1 MPSRTATIASSVGLH
16 ARPATL
22 FTKKVAAA
30 GMPVTIGKEGG
41 KSVNAASMLAVMA
54 LGAKFGEEVILTADG
69 DGADE
74 VLAELVAFLEI
85 DHDAKERADMTT
97 VTGLGVSGGT
107 AVGVVALVAQPA
119 PLPDEAASTDPAAD
133 LARVGEA
140 LEAVATR
147 LDATAAELTGDAAEM
162 IAAAAAIA
170 RDPGLLDVVEG
181 YLQTLGPA
189 HALHAAVE
197 GYAQQFEE
205 LGGYFADRVT
215 DLLDVG
221 ARAEALLLDRP
232 MPGVPEISELSV
244 VIAHDLAPAD
254 TAVMDP
260 SMVVGIVTED
270 GGRTSHTAI
279 LASQRGIPAIVQAKG
294 ALELADGLRVGI
306 DGDSGDLI
314 VDPDEAWLEA
324 KAEKRRARERISEL
338 SGPGQTS
345 DGHPVMLLANIG
357 NVADAELAGAADVEG
372 VGLFRTEFLHLSA
385 DTKPSVAD
393 QSDEYI
399 RVLAPFGDRPVTV
412 RTLDAGADKPLAFAD
427 LGPEPN
433 PALGRRGLRLM
444 KERED
449 LLDDQLAALA
459 MAAADTGAL
468 VKVMAPMVA
477 TKQEAAW
484 FTERAHAAGL
494 PVAGVM
500 IEVPAAALRAH
511 HVLEVSDFASLGT
524 NDLAQYTMAAD
535 RMVGEL
541 SDLLDP
547 WQPAVLDV
555 VAAACEGGRATG
567 KPVGV
572 CGESAGDPL
581 MALVL
586 TGLGVT
592 SLSMSVQRVPMVRWA
607 LSQHT
612 TKECVHLAEVARAA
626 DSAEAALAAVHAEAS
641 KELTDLL

>member
-1 MPSRTATIASSVGLH
+1 
-16 ARPATL
+16 
-22 FTKKVAAA
+22 
-30 GMPVTIGKEGG
+30 
-41 KSVNAASMLAVMA
+41 
-54 LGAKFGEEVILTADG
+54 
-69 DGADE
+69 
-74 VLAELVAFLEI
+74 
-85 DHDAKERADMTT
+85 MTT
-97 VTGLGVSGGT
+97 VNGLGVSGGS
-107 AVGVVALVAQPA
+107 AVGVVALCALPQ
-119 PLPDEAASTDPAAD
+119 PLPDEDASADQAGD
-133 LARVGEA
+133 LARVGDA
-140 LEAVATR
+140 LESVASR
-147 LDATAAELTGDAAEM
+147 LEATAATLSGDAAEM
-162 IAAAAAIA
+162 IGAAAAIA
-170 RDPGLLDVVEG
+170 RDPGLLDAVAEN
-181 YLQTLGPA
+181 LKTMGPA
-189 HALHAAVE
+189 HALNTAVA
-197 GYAQQFEE
+197 GYAAQFEE
-205 LGGYFADRVT
+205 LGGYFAERVT

-221 ARAEALLLDRP
+221 ARAEAILLGRP
-232 MPGVPEISELSV
+232 MPGVPELSEPSV

-260 SMVVGIVTED
+260 AMVVGIVTEA

-294 ALELADGLRVGI
+294 ALEVEDGIRVGI
-306 DGDSGDLI
+306 DGDSGELV
-314 VDPDEAWLEA
+314 VDPDDSWLAA
-324 KAEKRRARERISEL
+324 KEEKKRARERISER
-338 SGPGQTS
+338 SGPGRTS

-385 DTKPSVAD
+385 TTAPTVAE

-399 RVLAPFGDRPVTV
+399 RVLTPFGNRPVTV

-477 TKQEAAW
+477 TVQEAAW
-484 FTERAHAAGL
+484 FTDRAHAAGL

-500 IEVPAAALRAH
+500 VEVPAAALRAH
-511 HVLEVSDFASLGT
+511 RVLQVSDFASIGT

-547 WQPAVLDV
+547 WQPAVLDM
-555 VAAACEGGRATG
+555 VAAACDGGRSVG

-586 TGLGVT
+586 TGLGAT

-607 LSQHT
+607 LSTHT
-612 TKECVHLAEVARAA
+612 ADECVRLAELARGA
-626 DSAEAALAAVHAEAS
+626 DSGESAREAVHAAAS
-641 KELTDLL
+641 AELTDLL

>member
-1 MPSRTATIASSVGLH
+1 
-16 ARPATL
+16 
-22 FTKKVAAA
+22 
-30 GMPVTIGKEGG
+30 
-41 KSVNAASMLAVMA
+41 
-54 LGAKFGEEVILTADG
+54 
-69 DGADE
+69 
-74 VLAELVAFLEI
+74 
-85 DHDAKERADMTT
+85 MTT

-107 AVGVVALVAQPA
+107 AIGVVALVAMPA
-119 PLPDEAASTDPAAD
+119 PLPDEPASTDPAGD

-140 LEAVATR
+140 LESVATR
-147 LDATAAELTGDAAEM
+147 FDATAATLTGDAADM
-162 IAAAAAIA
+162 ISAAAAIA
-170 RDPGLLDVVEG
+170 RDPGLLDAVKEA
-181 YLQTLGPA
+181 LQNLGAA
-189 HALHAAVE
+189 HSLHTAVE

-205 LGGYFADRVT
+205 LGGYFAERVT

-221 ARAEALLLDRP
+221 ARAEALLLGRP
-232 MPGVPEISELSV
+232 VPGVPELTRPSV

-260 SMVVGIVTED
+260 AMVVGIVTEA
-270 GGRTSHTAI
+270 GGRPSHTAI
-279 LASQRGIPAIVQAKG
+279 IASQRGIPAIVQAKG
-294 ALELADGLRVGI
+294 ALDLTNGVIVGI
-306 DGDSGDLI
+306 DGDSGELVI
-314 VDPDEAWLEA
+314 DPDDAWIAA
-324 KAEKRRARERISEL
+324 KADKKRARERISQL
-338 SGPGQTS
+338 SGPGTTS
-345 DGHPVMLLANIG
+345 DGHPVMLLANVG

-385 DTKPSVAD
+385 TTAPSVAD

-399 RVLAPFGDRPVTV
+399 RVLRPFGSRPVTV

-459 MAAADTGAL
+459 MAAADTGAM
-468 VKVMAPMVA
+468 VKVMAPMIA
-477 TKQEAAW
+477 TVQEAAW
-484 FTERAHAAGL
+484 FTERAHAVGL

-511 HVLEVSDFASLGT
+511 QVLQVSDFASIGT

-547 WQPAVLDV
+547 WQPAVLDM

-612 TKECVHLAEVARAA
+612 ADECTQLAELARGAESAETGLKTVRAA
-626 DSAEAALAAVHAEAS
+626 AS
-641 KELTDLL
+641 PELTDLL

>member
-1 MPSRTATIASSVGLH
+1 
-16 ARPATL
+16 
-22 FTKKVAAA
+22 
-30 GMPVTIGKEGG
+30 
-41 KSVNAASMLAVMA
+41 
-54 LGAKFGEEVILTADG
+54 
-69 DGADE
+69 
-74 VLAELVAFLEI
+74 
-85 DHDAKERADMTT
+85 MTM
-97 VTGLGVSGGT
+97 VTGLGVSGGS
-107 AVGVVALVAQPA
+107 AVGVVALVAQPE
-119 PLPDEAASTDPAAD
+119 PLPDESPSTDPAGD
-133 LARVGEA
+133 LTRVAEA
-140 LEAVATR
+140 LESVAAR
-147 LDATAAELTGDAAEM
+147 FDQTAESLTGDAAEM

-170 RDPGLLDVVEG
+170 RDPGLLEAVEG
-181 YLQTLGPA
+181 YLATLGPA
-189 HALHAAVE
+189 HALHAAVD
-197 GYAQQFEE
+197 GYAEQFEE
-205 LGGYFADRVT
+205 LGGYFAERVT

-221 ARAEALLLDRP
+221 ARAEALLLGRP
-232 MPGVPEISELSV
+232 MPGVPELSEPSV

-254 TAVMDP
+254 TAGMDP
-260 SMVVGIVTED
+260 ALVVGIVTEA

-294 ALELADGLRVGI
+294 ALDLANGVRVGI
-306 DGDSGDLI
+306 DGDTGELV
-314 VDPDEAWLEA
+314 VDPDEAYL
-324 KAEKRRARERISEL
+324 AEKETKRRARDRISER
-338 SGPGQTS
+338 SGPGRTS
-345 DGHPVMLLANIG
+345 DGHPVILLANIG
-357 NVADAELAGAADVEG
+357 NVSDAELAGAADVEG

-385 DTKPSVAD
+385 DTAPSVEKQAE
-393 QSDEYI
+393 EYS
-399 RVLAPFGDRPVTV
+399 RVLTPFGSRPVTV

-449 LLDDQLAALA
+449 LLDDQLEALA
-459 MAAADTGAL
+459 IAAADTGAL

-477 TKQEAAW
+477 TVQETAW
-484 FTERAHAAGL
+484 FTERVHAAGL

-511 HVLEVSDFASLGT
+511 QVLQVTDFASIGT

-612 TKECVHLAEVARAA
+612 TEECVHLAEVARAA
-626 DSAEAALAAVHAEAS
+626 DSAESALAAVRSGAS

>member
-1 MPSRTATIASSVGLH
+1 MTI
-16 ARPATL
+16 
-22 FTKKVAAA
+22 
-30 GMPVTIGKEGG
+30 M
-41 KSVNAASMLAVMA
+41 
-54 LGAKFGEEVILTADG
+54 
-69 DGADE
+69 
-74 VLAELVAFLEI
+74 
-85 DHDAKERADMTT
+85 
-97 VTGLGVSGGT
+97 TGLGVSGGT
-107 AVGVVALVAQPA
+107 AVGVVALVALPA
-119 PLPDEAASTDPAAD
+119 PLPDEAASTDRAGD
-133 LARVGEA
+133 LARVSVA
-140 LEAVATR
+140 LEDVAAR
-147 LDATAAELTGDAAEM
+147 FDATAASLTGDAAEM
-162 IAAAAAIA
+162 ISAAAAIA
-170 RDPGLLDVVEG
+170 RDPGLLDAVEEH
-181 YLQTLGPA
+181 LQSEGPA
-189 HALHAAVE
+189 HALHAAVDD
-197 GYAQQFEE
+197 YAKQFEE
-205 LGGYFADRVT
+205 LGGYFAERVT

-221 ARAEALLLDRP
+221 ARAEALLLGRP
-232 MPGVPEISELSV
+232 LPGVPELTEPSV

-260 SMVVGIVTED
+260 AMVVGIVTED

-294 ALELADGLRVGI
+294 ALEFSSGLRVGI
-306 DGDSGDLI
+306 DGDSGEL
-314 VDPDEAWLEA
+314 VVEPDEAWLAA
-324 KAEKRRARERISEL
+324 KDEKRRARERISER
-338 SGPGQTS
+338 SGPGRTS
-345 DGHPVMLLANIG
+345 DGHPVMLLANVG

-385 DTKPSVAD
+385 ATAPSVAD
-393 QSDEYI
+393 QSDEYV
-399 RVLAPFGDRPVTV
+399 RVLRPFGDRPVTV

-459 MAAADTGAL
+459 MAAAETGAL

-484 FTERAHAAGL
+484 FTDRAHAAGL
-494 PVAGVM
+494 PAAGVM
-500 IEVPAAALRAH
+500 IEVPGAALRAH
-511 HVLEVSDFASLGT
+511 QVLEITDFASLGT

-572 CGESAGDPL
+572 CGESAGDAL

-592 SLSMSVQRVPMVRWA
+592 SLSMSMQRVPMVRWA
-607 LSQHT
+607 LSRHT
-612 TKECVHLAEVARAA
+612 TEECVRLARIARDA
-626 DSAEAALAAVHAEAS
+626 DSAVAAQEAVRSAAS
-641 KELTDLL
+641 PELTDLL

>member
-1 MPSRTATIASSVGLH
+1 
-16 ARPATL
+16 
-22 FTKKVAAA
+22 
-30 GMPVTIGKEGG
+30 
-41 KSVNAASMLAVMA
+41 
-54 LGAKFGEEVILTADG
+54 
-69 DGADE
+69 
-74 VLAELVAFLEI
+74 
-85 DHDAKERADMTT
+85 MTSIN
-97 VTGLGVSGGT
+97 GIGVSGGT
-107 AVGVVALVAQPA
+107 AVGVVALVALPE
-119 PLPDEAASTDPAAD
+119 PLPEEPASTDPAGD
-133 LARVGEA
+133 LGRVRTA
-140 LEAVATR
+140 LEIVAAHF
-147 LDATAAELTGDAAEM
+147 DATAASITGDAAEM
-162 IAAAAAIA
+162 VAAAAAIA
-170 RDPGLLDVVEG
+170 RDPGLLNAVEEH
-181 YLQTLGPA
+181 LRAKGPA
-189 HALHAAVE
+189 HALHAAVD

-205 LGGYFADRVT
+205 LGGYFAERVT

-221 ARAEALLLDRP
+221 ARAEAVLLGRP
-232 MPGVPEISELSV
+232 LPGVPELTVPSV

-260 SMVVGIVTED
+260 TLVVGIVTEA

-279 LASQRGIPAIVQAKG
+279 IASQRGIPAIVQAKG
-294 ALELADGLRVGI
+294 ALGFADGLRVGI
-306 DGDSGDLI
+306 DGDSGEL
-314 VDPDEAWLEA
+314 VVEPDEVWLAA
-324 KAEKRRARERISEL
+324 KELKRRARERISEL
-338 SGPGQTS
+338 NGPGRTS
-345 DGHPVMLLANIG
+345 DGHALMLLANIG
-357 NVADAELAGAADVEG
+357 SVADAELAGAADVEG
-372 VGLFRTEFLHLSA
+372 VGLFRTEFLYLSA
-385 DTKPSVAD
+385 ATAPSVAD
-393 QSDEYI
+393 QSDQYI
-399 RVLAPFGDRPVTV
+399 RVLGPFGNRPVTV

-449 LLDDQLAALA
+449 LLENQLAALA
-459 MAAADTGAL
+459 MAAAETGAL

-477 TKQEAAW
+477 TTEEAAW
-484 FTERAHAAGL
+484 FAERVHAAGL

-500 IEVPAAALRAH
+500 IEVPGAALRAH
-511 HVLEVSDFASLGT
+511 QVLQVCDFASIGT

-555 VAAACEGGRATG
+555 VAAACEGGRTAG

-592 SLSMSVQRVPMVRWA
+592 SLSMSIQRVPMVRWA

-612 TKECVHLAEVARAA
+612 IDDCVRFADLARSAG
-626 DSAEAALAAVHAEAS
+626 SAESGLAAVRAAAS
-641 KELTDLL
+641 RDLTELL

>member
-1 MPSRTATIASSVGLH
+1 MI
-16 ARPATL
+16 
-22 FTKKVAAA
+22 K
-30 GMPVTIGKEGG
+30 
-41 KSVNAASMLAVMA
+41 
-54 LGAKFGEEVILTADG
+54 
-69 DGADE
+69 
-74 VLAELVAFLEI
+74 
-85 DHDAKERADMTT
+85 
-97 VTGLGVSGGT
+97 GLGVSGGS
-107 AVGVVALVAQPA
+107 AVGVVALVAQPE
-119 PLPDEAASTDPAAD
+119 PLPDEPPSTDPTGD
-133 LARVGEA
+133 LARVEEA
-140 LEAVATR
+140 LEAVAAR
-147 LDATAAELTGDAAEM
+147 LDQTAESLSGDAAEM

-170 RDPGLLDVVEG
+170 RDPGLLEAVEG
-181 YLQTLGPA
+181 FLPTLGPA

-197 GYAQQFEE
+197 GYAEQFEE
-205 LGGYFADRVT
+205 LGGYFAERIT

-221 ARAEALLLDRP
+221 ARAEALLLGRP
-232 MPGVPEISELSV
+232 MPGVPELSEPSV

-260 SMVVGIVTED
+260 ALVVGIVTEA

-294 ALELADGLRVGI
+294 ALGLDDGLRVGI
-306 DGDSGDLI
+306 DGDSGELV
-314 VDPDEAWLEA
+314 VDPDDAYL
-324 KAEKRRARERISEL
+324 AEKENKRRARDRISER
-338 SGPGQTS
+338 SGPGRTS

-385 DTKPSVAD
+385 DTAPSVEK
-393 QSDEYI
+393 QSEEYG
-399 RVLAPFGDRPVTV
+399 RVLTPFGSRPVTV

-444 KERED
+444 RERED

-459 MAAADTGAL
+459 IAAADTGAL

-477 TKQEAAW
+477 TVEEATW
-484 FTERAHAAGL
+484 FTERVHAAGL

-500 IEVPAAALRAH
+500 IEVPAAALRAR
-511 HVLEVSDFASLGT
+511 HVLEVTDFASLGT

-612 TKECVHLAEVARAA
+612 AQECVHLAEAARAA
-626 DSAEAALAAVHAEAS
+626 ESAEAALAAVHAAAS
-641 KELTDLL
+641 TELTDLL

>member
-1 MPSRTATIASSVGLH
+1 MT
-16 ARPATL
+16 
-22 FTKKVAAA
+22 
-30 GMPVTIGKEGG
+30 
-41 KSVNAASMLAVMA
+41 ML
-54 LGAKFGEEVILTADG
+54 
-69 DGADE
+69 
-74 VLAELVAFLEI
+74 
-85 DHDAKERADMTT
+85 
-97 VTGLGVSGGT
+97 TGLGVSGGS
-107 AVGVVALVAQPA
+107 AVGVVAMVALPQ
-119 PLPDEAASTDPAAD
+119 PLPEEPASLDPEAD
-133 LARVGEA
+133 LTRVGKA
-140 LEAVATR
+140 LDAVAAR
-147 LDATAAELTGDAAEM
+147 LEATAATLSGDAAEM
-162 IAAAAAIA
+162 IGAAAAIA
-170 RDPGLLDVVEG
+170 RDPGLLDAVTEN
-181 YLQTLGPA
+181 LSTMGPA
-189 HALHAAVE
+189 HALHEAVAA
-197 GYAQQFEE
+197 YAMQFEE
-205 LGGYFADRVT
+205 LGGYFAERVT

-232 MPGVPEISELSV
+232 MPGVPELTKPSV

-260 SMVVGIVTED
+260 AMVVGIVTEA

-294 ALELADGLRVGI
+294 ALNLTDGIRVGI
-306 DGDSGDLI
+306 DGDTGELTI
-314 VDPDEAWLEA
+314 DPDDAWLTH
-324 KAEKRRARERISEL
+324 KAGKQRARERISQRC
-338 SGPGQTS
+338 GPGQTS
-345 DGHPVMLLANIG
+345 DGHPVMLMANIG

-385 DTKPSVAD
+385 STAPTVEEQAE
-393 QSDEYI
+393 EYR
-399 RVLAPFGDRPVTV
+399 RVLTPFGDRPITV

-459 MAAADTGAL
+459 KAAADTGAR

-477 TKQEAAW
+477 TTSEAAW
-484 FTERAHAAGL
+484 FTERAHTAGL

-511 HVLEVSDFASLGT
+511 QVLKVSDFASIGT

-547 WQPAVLDV
+547 WQPAVLDM
-555 VAAACEGGRATG
+555 VAAACAGGQSVG

-572 CGESAGDPL
+572 CGESAGDAL

-592 SLSMSVQRVPMVRWA
+592 SLSMSIQRVPMVRWA
-607 LSQHT
+607 LSQHSAE
-612 TKECVHLAEVARAA
+612 ECVRL
-626 DSAEAALAAVHAEAS
+626 AALAREAESAESAVEAVRAAAS
-641 KELTDLL
+641 PELTNLL

>member
-1 MPSRTATIASSVGLH
+1 
-16 ARPATL
+16 
-22 FTKKVAAA
+22 
-30 GMPVTIGKEGG
+30 
-41 KSVNAASMLAVMA
+41 
-54 LGAKFGEEVILTADG
+54 
-69 DGADE
+69 
-74 VLAELVAFLEI
+74 
-85 DHDAKERADMTT
+85 MTT
-97 VTGLGVSGGT
+97 LHGLGVSGGS
-107 AVGVVALVAQPA
+107 AVGVVALVALPA
-119 PLPDEAASTDPAAD
+119 PLPDEDPSTDPAGD
-133 LARVGEA
+133 LSRVGDA
-140 LEAVATR
+140 LDAVATR
-147 LDATAAELTGDAAEM
+147 LEATAATLTGDAADM
-162 IAAAAAIA
+162 IAAAGAIA
-170 RDPGLLDVVEG
+170 RDPGLLDAVKEN
-181 YLQTLGPA
+181 LATLGPA

-197 GYAQQFEE
+197 GYALQFEE
-205 LGGYFADRVT
+205 LGGYFAERVT

-221 ARAEALLLDRP
+221 ARAEALLLGRP
-232 MPGVPEISELSV
+232 MPGVPELTEPSV

-260 SMVVGIVTED
+260 AMVVGIVTEA

-294 ALELADGLRVGI
+294 ALDIASGLRVGI
-306 DGDSGDLI
+306 DGDSGELEI
-314 VDPDEAWLEA
+314 HPDEAWLDVR
-324 KAEKRRARERISEL
+324 AEKKRARERISQRT
-338 SGPGQTS
+338 GAGKTS
-345 DGHPVMLLANIG
+345 DSHPLMLLANIG

-385 DTKPSVAD
+385 TTAPTVEEQAA
-393 QSDEYI
+393 EYV
-399 RVLAPFGDRPVTV
+399 RVLAPFGNRPVTV

-444 KERED
+444 QERED

-459 MAAADTGAL
+459 LAATETGAV
-468 VKVMAPMVA
+468 VKVMAPMVS
-477 TKQEAAW
+477 TRQEAAW

-494 PVAGVM
+494 PIAGVM

-511 HVLEVSDFASLGT
+511 QVLQVTDFASLGT

-541 SDLLDP
+541 SELLDP

-555 VAAACEGGRATG
+555 VAAACDGGQANG
-567 KPVGV
+567 KAVGV

-592 SLSMSVQRVPMVRWA
+592 SLSMAPQRVPMVRWA

-612 TKECVHLAEVARAA
+612 AADCVSLAEAARAA
-626 DSAEAALAAVHAEAS
+626 DSAVGAREAVRSAAS

>member
-1 MPSRTATIASSVGLH
+1 
-16 ARPATL
+16 
-22 FTKKVAAA
+22 
-30 GMPVTIGKEGG
+30 
-41 KSVNAASMLAVMA
+41 
-54 LGAKFGEEVILTADG
+54 
-69 DGADE
+69 
-74 VLAELVAFLEI
+74 
-85 DHDAKERADMTT
+85 MTT

-107 AVGVVALVAQPA
+107 AVGVVALVALPA
-119 PLPDEAASTDPAAD
+119 PLPDEVASTDPTGD
-133 LARVGEA
+133 LSRVGDA
-140 LEAVATR
+140 LEAVASR
-147 LDATAAELTGDAAEM
+147 LDATAAELMGDAAEM
-162 IAAAAAIA
+162 VAAAAAIA
-170 RDPGLLDVVEG
+170 RDPGLLDAVGEH
-181 YLQTLGPA
+181 LKTLGPA

-205 LGGYFADRVT
+205 LGGYFAERVT

-221 ARAEALLLDRP
+221 ARAEASLLGRP
-232 MPGVPEISELSV
+232 MPGVPELSEPSV
-244 VIAHDLAPAD
+244 VIAVDLAPAD

-260 SMVVGIVTED
+260 AMVVGIVTED

-294 ALELADGLRVGI
+294 ALKLTDGLRVGI
-306 DGDSGDLI
+306 DGDSGELVI
-314 VDPDEAWLEA
+314 DPDEAWLA
-324 KAEKRRARERISEL
+324 SKAEKQRARQRITERT
-338 SGPGQTS
+338 GPGQTS
-345 DGHPVMLLANIG
+345 DGHPVNLFANIG
-357 NVADAELAGAADVEG
+357 NVADAELAGASDVEG

-385 DTKPSVAD
+385 TTAPTVAD
-393 QSDEYI
+393 QSEEYI

-449 LLDDQLAALA
+449 LLNDQLAALA
-459 MAAADTGAL
+459 LAAAETGAL

-477 TKQEAAW
+477 TTAEAAW

-494 PVAGVM
+494 PSAGVM

-511 HVLEVSDFASLGT
+511 QVLKVSDFASIGT

-555 VAAACEGGRATG
+555 VAAACEGGRTIG

-607 LSQHT
+607 LSSHT
-612 TKECVHLAEVARAA
+612 VDDCVRFADLAR
-626 DSAEAALAAVHAEAS
+626 SAVSAQEGLAAVRAAAS
-641 KELTDLL
+641 PDLTDLL

>member
-1 MPSRTATIASSVGLH
+1 MR
-16 ARPATL
+16 
-22 FTKKVAAA
+22 
-30 GMPVTIGKEGG
+30 
-41 KSVNAASMLAVMA
+41 
-54 LGAKFGEEVILTADG
+54 
-69 DGADE
+69 
-74 VLAELVAFLEI
+74 
-85 DHDAKERADMTT
+85 T

-107 AVGVVALVAQPA
+107 AIGVVALVALPA
-119 PLPDEAASTDPAAD
+119 PLPDEPASTDPAGD
-133 LARVGEA
+133 LARVGAA
-140 LEAVATR
+140 LEGVAAR
-147 LDATAAELTGDAAEM
+147 LDATAASLSGDAADM

-170 RDPGLLDVVEG
+170 RDPGLLDAVEEH
-181 YLQTLGPA
+181 LHSLGPA
-189 HALHAAVE
+189 HALHAAVDD
-197 GYAQQFEE
+197 YAQQFEE
-205 LGGYFADRVT
+205 LGGYFAERVT

-221 ARAEALLLDRP
+221 ARAEALLLGRP
-232 MPGVPEISELSV
+232 LPGVPELTEPSV

-260 SMVVGIVTED
+260 TMVVGIVTED

-294 ALELADGLRVGI
+294 ALGLADGLRVGI
-306 DGDSGDLI
+306 DGDSGEL
-314 VDPDEAWLEA
+314 VVEPDQAWLAA
-324 KAEKRRARERISEL
+324 KEEKRHARARISER
-338 SGPGQTS
+338 SGPGRTS

-385 DTKPSVAD
+385 STAPSVAD

-399 RVLAPFGDRPVTV
+399 RVLRPFGQRPVTV

-477 TKQEAAW
+477 TTQEAAW
-484 FTERAHAAGL
+484 FTQRVHAVGL

-511 HVLEVSDFASLGT
+511 HVLEVCDFASIGT

-607 LSQHT
+607 LSQHSLND
-612 TKECVHLAEVARAA
+612 CIQLAHTARTAHTANTALQTVRTAA
-626 DSAEAALAAVHAEAS
+626 SP
-641 KELTDLL
+641 ELTDLI

>member
-1 MPSRTATIASSVGLH
+1 
-16 ARPATL
+16 
-22 FTKKVAAA
+22 
-30 GMPVTIGKEGG
+30 
-41 KSVNAASMLAVMA
+41 
-54 LGAKFGEEVILTADG
+54 
-69 DGADE
+69 
-74 VLAELVAFLEI
+74 
-85 DHDAKERADMTT
+85 MTT
-97 VTGLGVSGGT
+97 VKGLGVSGGS
-107 AVGVVALVAQPA
+107 AVGVVALVALPA
-119 PLPDEAASTDPAAD
+119 PLPDEQASTDPGGD
-133 LARVGEA
+133 LARVGAA
-140 LEAVATR
+140 LDSVATR
-147 LDATAAELTGDAAEM
+147 LENTATTLTGDAADM
-162 IAAAAAIA
+162 IAAAAAIG
-170 RDPGLLDVVEG
+170 RDPGLLDAVEEN
-181 YLQTLGPA
+181 LKTMGPA

-197 GYAQQFEE
+197 GYALQFEE
-205 LGGYFADRVT
+205 LGGYFAERVT

-221 ARAEALLLDRP
+221 ARAEAVLLGRP
-232 MPGVPEISELSV
+232 MPGVPELTRPSV

-260 SMVVGIVTED
+260 AMVVGIVTEA

-279 LASQRGIPAIVQAKG
+279 LASQRGIPAVVQAKG
-294 ALELADGLRVGI
+294 ALDLADGLRVGI
-306 DGDSGDLI
+306 DGDSGELI
-314 VDPDEAWLEA
+314 VDPDESWLAARAAKKEA
-324 KAEKRRARERISEL
+324 RARISERT
-338 SGPGQTS
+338 GPGATS

-385 DTKPSVAD
+385 TTAPTVAE

-444 KERED
+444 VERED

-484 FTERAHAAGL
+484 FTDRAHAAGL

-500 IEVPAAALRAH
+500 IEIPAAALRAQQ
-511 HVLEVSDFASLGT
+511 VLEVTDFASLGT

-555 VAAACEGGRATG
+555 VAAACAGGRATG

-586 TGLGVT
+586 AGLGAT
-592 SLSMSVQRVPMVRWA
+592 SLSMAPQRVPMVRWA

-612 TKECVHLAEVARAA
+612 AAECVHLAELARAA
-626 DSAEAALAAVHAEAS
+626 DSAESALEAVRAAAS
-641 KELTDLL
+641 SELTDLL

>member
-1 MPSRTATIASSVGLH
+1 MTD
-16 ARPATL
+16 
-22 FTKKVAAA
+22 
-30 GMPVTIGKEGG
+30 VTSI
-41 KSVNAASMLAVMA
+41 
-54 LGAKFGEEVILTADG
+54 
-69 DGADE
+69 
-74 VLAELVAFLEI
+74 
-85 DHDAKERADMTT
+85 R
-97 VTGLGVSGGT
+97 GLGVSGGS
-107 AVGVVALVAQPA
+107 AVGTVALVALPQ
-119 PLPDEAASTDPAAD
+119 PLPEESASCDPTGD
-133 LARVGEA
+133 LTRVGDA
-140 LEAVATR
+140 LEAVAAGLET
-147 LDATAAELTGDAAEM
+147 TAESLTGDAAEM

-170 RDPGLLDVVEG
+170 RDPGLVDAVAEHLK
-181 YLQTLGPA
+181 TMGPS

-197 GYAQQFEE
+197 GYAAQFEE
-205 LGGYFADRVT
+205 LGGYFAERVT

-221 ARAEALLLDRP
+221 ARAEALLLGRP
-232 MPGVPEISELSV
+232 MPGVPELNGPSI

-260 SMVVGIVTED
+260 AMVVGIVTVA

-279 LASQRGIPAIVQAKG
+279 IASQRGIPAIVQAHG
-294 ALELADGLRVGI
+294 ALDLTDGLRAGI
-306 DGDSGDLI
+306 DGDSGELI
-314 VDPDEAWLEA
+314 IDPDDAWLEERTK
-324 KAEKRRARERISEL
+324 KAQARERISER

-345 DGHPVMLLANIG
+345 DGHAVLLLANVG
-357 NVADAELAGAADVEG
+357 NVADARLAGAADVEG

-385 DTKPSVAD
+385 STKPSVED
-393 QSDEYI
+393 QAAEYVQ
-399 RVLAPFGDRPVTV
+399 VLEPFGDRPVTV

-427 LGPEPN
+427 LGEEPN

-444 KERED
+444 VERED

-459 MAAADTGAL
+459 QAAQQTGAL

-477 TKQEAAW
+477 TPKEAAW

-500 IEVPAAALRAH
+500 IEVPAAALRSGQ
-511 HVLEVSDFASLGT
+511 VLAVSDFASLGT

-547 WQPAVLDV
+547 WQPAVLDMV
-555 VAAACEGGRATG
+555 NAACDGGRSTG

-586 TGLGVT
+586 AGLGVS

-607 LSQHT
+607 LSTHT
-612 TKECVHLAEVARAA
+612 LQECQQLAELARAA
-626 DSAEAALAAVHAEAS
+626 DSAEAGLEAVRAAAS
-641 KELTDLL
+641 SELTDLL

>member
-1 MPSRTATIASSVGLH
+1 MD
-16 ARPATL
+16 
-22 FTKKVAAA
+22 
-30 GMPVTIGKEGG
+30 
-41 KSVNAASMLAVMA
+41 ML
-54 LGAKFGEEVILTADG
+54 
-69 DGADE
+69 
-74 VLAELVAFLEI
+74 
-85 DHDAKERADMTT
+85 
-97 VTGLGVSGGT
+97 TGLGVSGGS
-107 AVGVVALVAQPA
+107 AVGVVALVALPQ
-119 PLPDEAASTDPAAD
+119 PLPEEAISTDPEGD
-133 LARVGEA
+133 LAKVGDA
-140 LEAVATR
+140 LGTVASR
-147 LDATAAELTGDAAEM
+147 LEATAATLTGDAAEM

-170 RDPGLLDVVEG
+170 QDPGLLDAVTQN
-181 YLQTLGPA
+181 LATMGPA
-189 HALHAAVE
+189 HALNAAVA
-197 GYAQQFEE
+197 GYAAQFEE
-205 LGGYFADRVT
+205 LGGYFAERVT

-221 ARAEALLLDRP
+221 ARAEALLLGRP
-232 MPGVPEISELSV
+232 MPGVPELTEPSV

-260 SMVVGIVTED
+260 KMVVGIVTEA

-294 ALELADGLRVGI
+294 ALELSEGIRVGI
-306 DGDSGDLI
+306 DGDTGELTLN
-314 VDPDEAWLEA
+314 PDDAWVEQ
-324 KAEKRRARERISEL
+324 KAEKKRARERIAER

-345 DGHPVMLLANIG
+345 DGHPVMLLANVG
-357 NVADAELAGAADVEG
+357 NVADAQLAGAADVEG
-372 VGLFRTEFLHLSA
+372 VGLFRTEFLHLA
-385 DTKPSVAD
+385 ATTAPTVDEQAE
-393 QSDEYI
+393 EYI
-399 RVLAPFGDRPVTV
+399 RVLTPFGDRPVTV

-459 MAAADTGAL
+459 MAAAQTGAL

-477 TKQEAAW
+477 TMQEAAW
-484 FTERAHAAGL
+484 FTERAHAVGL
-494 PVAGVM
+494 PIAGVM
-500 IEVPAAALRAH
+500 VEVPAAALRAH
-511 HVLEVSDFASLGT
+511 HLLQITDFASIGT

-547 WQPAVLDV
+547 WQPAVLDM
-555 VAAACEGGRATG
+555 VAAACDGGRATG

-592 SLSMSVQRVPMVRWA
+592 SLSMSIQRVPMVRWA

-612 TKECVHLAEVARAA
+612 ADECSQLATLAREA
-626 DSAEAALAAVHAEAS
+626 DSAEAGLEAVRSAAS
-641 KELTDLL
+641 PELTNLL

>member
-1 MPSRTATIASSVGLH
+1 
-16 ARPATL
+16 
-22 FTKKVAAA
+22 
-30 GMPVTIGKEGG
+30 
-41 KSVNAASMLAVMA
+41 
-54 LGAKFGEEVILTADG
+54 
-69 DGADE
+69 
-74 VLAELVAFLEI
+74 
-85 DHDAKERADMTT
+85 MTT
-97 VTGLGVSGGT
+97 LTGLGVSGDS
-107 AVGVVALVAQPA
+107 AVGVVALVALPQ
-119 PLPDEAASTDPAAD
+119 PLPEEAISTDPPGD
-133 LARVGEA
+133 LAGVGDA
-140 LEAVATR
+140 LDAVATR
-147 LDATAAELTGDAAEM
+147 LEATAATLTGDAAEM
-162 IAAAAAIA
+162 IGAAAAIA
-170 RDPGLLDVVEG
+170 RDPGLLDAVTEN
-181 YLQTLGPA
+181 LQTMGPA
-189 HALHAAVE
+189 HALHAAVA
-197 GYAQQFEE
+197 GYAAQFEE
-205 LGGYFADRVT
+205 LGGYFAERVT

-221 ARAEALLLDRP
+221 ARAEALLLGRP
-232 MPGVPEISELSV
+232 MPGVPELTQPSV

-260 SMVVGIVTED
+260 AMVVGIVTEA

-294 ALELADGLRVGI
+294 ALELADGIRVGI
-306 DGDSGDLI
+306 DGDTGELTI
-314 VDPDEAWLEA
+314 DPDDAWLA
-324 KAEKRRARERISEL
+324 QKAEKKHARERISAR
-338 SGPGQTS
+338 SGAGQTS

-357 NVADAELAGAADVEG
+357 NVADAELAGAADIEG

-385 DTKPSVAD
+385 ATAPTVEEQAK
-393 QSDEYI
+393 EYI
-399 RVLAPFGDRPVTV
+399 RVLTPFGERPVTV

-459 MAAADTGAL
+459 MAAAQTGAM

-477 TKQEAAW
+477 TTQEAAW
-484 FTERAHAAGL
+484 FTNRAHTAGL

-500 IEVPAAALRAH
+500 VEVPAAALRAH
-511 HVLEVSDFASLGT
+511 HLLQVTDFASIGT

-547 WQPAVLDV
+547 WQPALLDM
-555 VAAACEGGRATG
+555 VAAACTGGQSVG
-567 KPVGV
+567 KSVGV

-592 SLSMSVQRVPMVRWA
+592 SLSMSIQRVPMVRWA
-607 LSQHT
+607 LSQHSAS
-612 TKECVHLAEVARAA
+612 ECVQLAHLAREA
-626 DSAEAALAAVHAEAS
+626 DSAQAALTAVRDAAS
-641 KELTDLL
+641 SELTNLL

>member
-1 MPSRTATIASSVGLH
+1 
-16 ARPATL
+16 
-22 FTKKVAAA
+22 
-30 GMPVTIGKEGG
+30 
-41 KSVNAASMLAVMA
+41 
-54 LGAKFGEEVILTADG
+54 
-69 DGADE
+69 
-74 VLAELVAFLEI
+74 
-85 DHDAKERADMTT
+85 MTT

-107 AVGVVALVAQPA
+107 AIGVVALVAMPA
-119 PLPDEAASTDPAAD
+119 PLPDEPASTDPAGD

-140 LEAVATR
+140 LESVATR
-147 LDATAAELTGDAAEM
+147 FDATAATLTGDAADM
-162 IAAAAAIA
+162 ISAAAAIA
-170 RDPGLLDVVEG
+170 RDPGLLDAVKEA
-181 YLQTLGPA
+181 LQNLGAA
-189 HALHAAVE
+189 HSLHTAVE

-205 LGGYFADRVT
+205 LGGYFAERVT

-221 ARAEALLLDRP
+221 ARAEALLLGRP
-232 MPGVPEISELSV
+232 VPGVPELTRPSV

-260 SMVVGIVTED
+260 AMVVGIVTEA

-279 LASQRGIPAIVQAKG
+279 IASQRGIPAIVQAKG
-294 ALELADGLRVGI
+294 ALDLTNGVIVGI
-306 DGDSGDLI
+306 DGDSGELVI
-314 VDPDEAWLEA
+314 DPDDAWIAA
-324 KAEKRRARERISEL
+324 KADKKRARERISQL
-338 SGPGQTS
+338 SGPGTTS
-345 DGHPVMLLANIG
+345 DGHPVMLLANVG

-385 DTKPSVAD
+385 TTAPSVAD

-399 RVLAPFGDRPVTV
+399 RVLRPFGSRPVTV

-459 MAAADTGAL
+459 MAAADTGAM
-468 VKVMAPMVA
+468 VKVMAPMIA
-477 TKQEAAW
+477 TVQEAAW
-484 FTERAHAAGL
+484 FTERAHAVGL

-511 HVLEVSDFASLGT
+511 QVLQVSDFASIGT

-547 WQPAVLDV
+547 WQPAVLDM

-612 TKECVHLAEVARAA
+612 ADECTQLAELARGAESAETGLKTVRAA
-626 DSAEAALAAVHAEAS
+626 AS
-641 KELTDLL
+641 PELTDLL

>member
-1 MPSRTATIASSVGLH
+1 
-16 ARPATL
+16 
-22 FTKKVAAA
+22 
-30 GMPVTIGKEGG
+30 VTI
-41 KSVNAASMLAVMA
+41 
-54 LGAKFGEEVILTADG
+54 
-69 DGADE
+69 
-74 VLAELVAFLEI
+74 
-85 DHDAKERADMTT
+85 MTT
-97 VTGLGVSGGT
+97 LTGLGVSGGS
-107 AVGVVALVAQPA
+107 AVGVVALVALPQ
-119 PLPDEAASTDPAAD
+119 PLPKEPVSTDPAAD
-133 LARVGEA
+133 LTRVGDA
-140 LEAVATR
+140 LDAVASR
-147 LDATAAELTGDAAEM
+147 LEATAASLTGDAAEM
-162 IAAAAAIA
+162 VAAAAAIA
-170 RDPGLLDVVEG
+170 RDPGLLDTVTEN
-181 YLQTLGPA
+181 LSTMGPA
-189 HALHAAVE
+189 HALHEAVA
-197 GYAQQFEE
+197 GYAAQFEE
-205 LGGYFADRVT
+205 LGGYFAERVT

-221 ARAEALLLDRP
+221 ARAEAILLGRP
-232 MPGVPEISELSV
+232 MPGVPELTEPSV

-260 SMVVGIVTED
+260 AMVVGIVTEA

-279 LASQRGIPAIVQAKG
+279 IASQRGIPAIVQAKG
-294 ALELADGLRVGI
+294 ALDLTDGIRVGI
-306 DGDSGDLI
+306 DGDSGEL
-314 VDPDEAWLEA
+314 VADPDDAWLA
-324 KAEKRRARERISEL
+324 ARAEKRRAQERISERT
-338 SGPGQTS
+338 GPGKTS

-357 NVADAELAGAADVEG
+357 NVADAELAGGADVEG

-385 DTKPSVAD
+385 TTAPTVAE
-393 QSDEYI
+393 QAHEYI
-399 RVLAPFGDRPVTV
+399 RVLTPFGSRPVTV

-459 MAAADTGAL
+459 MAAAQTGAL

-477 TKQEAAW
+477 TSQEAAW
-484 FTERAHAAGL
+484 FTDRAHTAGL

-500 IEVPAAALRAH
+500 IEVPAAALRARQ
-511 HVLEVSDFASLGT
+511 VLQVSDFASLGT

-547 WQPAVLDV
+547 WQPAVLDM
-555 VAAACEGGRATG
+555 VAAACVGGQSVG

-607 LSQHT
+607 LSQHSADD
-612 TKECVHLAEVARAA
+612 CVRLAELAREA
-626 DSAEAALAAVHAEAS
+626 DSAEAALEAVRSAAS
-641 KELTDLL
+641 PELTNLL

>member
-1 MPSRTATIASSVGLH
+1 
-16 ARPATL
+16 
-22 FTKKVAAA
+22 
-30 GMPVTIGKEGG
+30 
-41 KSVNAASMLAVMA
+41 
-54 LGAKFGEEVILTADG
+54 
-69 DGADE
+69 
-74 VLAELVAFLEI
+74 
-85 DHDAKERADMTT
+85 MTT
-97 VTGLGVSGGT
+97 VTGLGVSGGS
-107 AVGVVALVAQPA
+107 AVGIVALVALPA
-119 PLPDEAASTDPAAD
+119 PLPDEPASTDPVGD
-133 LARVGEA
+133 LARVRKA
-140 LEAVATR
+140 LEDVATR
-147 LDATAAELTGDAAEM
+147 FDATAATLTGDAAEM

-170 RDPGLLDVVEG
+170 RDPGLLDSVEEH
-181 YLQTLGPA
+181 LQNLGPA
-189 HALHAAVE
+189 HALHAAVD

-205 LGGYFADRVT
+205 LGGYFAERVT

-221 ARAEALLLDRP
+221 ARAEALLLGRP
-232 MPGVPEISELSV
+232 MPGVPELTERSV

-260 SMVVGIVTED
+260 ALVVGIVTEA

-279 LASQRGIPAIVQAKG
+279 LASQRGIPAIVQASG
-294 ALELADGLRVGI
+294 ALELASGLRVGI
-306 DGDSGDLI
+306 DGDSGEL
-314 VDPDEAWLEA
+314 VADPDDAWLA
-324 KAEKRRARERISEL
+324 ARVEKQRARERIAER
-338 SGPGQTS
+338 SGPGRTS

-357 NVADAELAGAADVEG
+357 NVADAEVAGAADVEG

-385 DTKPSVAD
+385 TTAPTVEEQSAEYVA
-393 QSDEYI
+393 
-399 RVLAPFGDRPVTV
+399 VLAPFGERPVTV

-444 KERED
+444 VERED

-459 MAAADTGAL
+459 MAAAETGAM

-477 TKQEAAW
+477 TVQEAAW

-500 IEVPAAALRAH
+500 VEVPAAALRAH
-511 HVLEVSDFASLGT
+511 QVLRVSDFASLGT

-547 WQPAVLDV
+547 WQPAVLDM
-555 VAAACEGGRATG
+555 VAAACQGGQSAG

-586 TGLGVT
+586 AGLGVS

-612 TKECVHLAEVARAA
+612 AAECADMAESARAA
-626 DSAEAALAAVHAEAS
+626 DSAKAALAAVLAS
-641 KELTDLL
+641 ASPELTDLL

>member
-1 MPSRTATIASSVGLH
+1 
-16 ARPATL
+16 
-22 FTKKVAAA
+22 
-30 GMPVTIGKEGG
+30 
-41 KSVNAASMLAVMA
+41 
-54 LGAKFGEEVILTADG
+54 
-69 DGADE
+69 
-74 VLAELVAFLEI
+74 
-85 DHDAKERADMTT
+85 MTSIN
-97 VTGLGVSGGT
+97 GIGVSGGT
-107 AVGVVALVAQPA
+107 AVGVVALVALPE
-119 PLPDEAASTDPAAD
+119 PLPEEPASTDPAGD
-133 LARVGEA
+133 LGRVRTA
-140 LEAVATR
+140 LEIVAAHF
-147 LDATAAELTGDAAEM
+147 DATAASITGDAAEM
-162 IAAAAAIA
+162 VAAAAAIA
-170 RDPGLLDVVEG
+170 RDPGLLNAVEEH
-181 YLQTLGPA
+181 LRAKGPA
-189 HALHAAVE
+189 HALHAAVD

-205 LGGYFADRVT
+205 LGGYFAERVT

-221 ARAEALLLDRP
+221 ARAEAVLLGRP
-232 MPGVPEISELSV
+232 LPGVPELTVPSV

-260 SMVVGIVTED
+260 TLVVGIVTEA

-279 LASQRGIPAIVQAKG
+279 IASQRGIPAIVQAKG
-294 ALELADGLRVGI
+294 ALGFADGLRVGI
-306 DGDSGDLI
+306 DGDSGEL
-314 VDPDEAWLEA
+314 VVEPDEVWLAA
-324 KAEKRRARERISEL
+324 KELKRRARERISEL
-338 SGPGQTS
+338 NGPGRTS
-345 DGHPVMLLANIG
+345 DGHALMLLANIG
-357 NVADAELAGAADVEG
+357 SVADAELAGAADVEG
-372 VGLFRTEFLHLSA
+372 VGLFRTEFLYLSA
-385 DTKPSVAD
+385 ATAPSVAD
-393 QSDEYI
+393 QSDQYI
-399 RVLAPFGDRPVTV
+399 RVLGPFGNRPVTV

-449 LLDDQLAALA
+449 LLDNQLAALA
-459 MAAADTGAL
+459 MAAAETGAL

-477 TKQEAAW
+477 TTEEAAW
-484 FTERAHAAGL
+484 FAERVHAAGL

-500 IEVPAAALRAH
+500 IEVPGAALRAH
-511 HVLEVSDFASLGT
+511 QVLQVCDFASIGT

-555 VAAACEGGRATG
+555 VAAACEGGRTAG

-592 SLSMSVQRVPMVRWA
+592 SLSMSIQRVPMVRWA

-612 TKECVHLAEVARAA
+612 IDDCVRFADLARSAG
-626 DSAEAALAAVHAEAS
+626 SAESGLAAVRAAAS
-641 KELTDLL
+641 RDLTELL